1 MPQPDTRPWRAI
13 AYVTGAGRRW
23 HGVCER
29 CKAMSKLLILAVFL
43 VILWVILRV
52 ALAITGVFLH
62 LLWVAAIILAIFWL
76 VGKLRGGTSQAE

>member
-1 MPQPDTRPWRAI
+1 MMAI
-13 AYVTGAGRRW
+13 LIP
-23 HGVCER
+23 HDHS
-29 CKAMSKLLILAVFL
+29 MSKLLILAVFL

-76 VGKLRGGTSQAE
+76 VGKLRGATDGAD

>member
-1 MPQPDTRPWRAI
+1 
-13 AYVTGAGRRW
+13 
-23 HGVCER
+23 
-29 CKAMSKLLILAVFL
+29 MSKLLILAIFL

-76 VGKLRGGTSQAE
+76 VGKLRGATDGAD